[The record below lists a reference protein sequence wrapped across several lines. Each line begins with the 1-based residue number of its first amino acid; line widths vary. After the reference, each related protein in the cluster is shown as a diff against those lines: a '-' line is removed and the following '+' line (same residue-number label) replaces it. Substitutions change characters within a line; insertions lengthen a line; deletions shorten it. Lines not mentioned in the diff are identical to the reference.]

1 MSLDSTWNRVEH
13 LFSTALELP
22 EAEREAYVR
31 GNTPDDP
38 GTRDEVLKLLGAR
51 EQMGDFLEAPM
62 LDFRNQAFGRYCARE
77 EIGRGGMSVV
87 YRGER
92 VDGDFEKQVAIK
104 VILLQ
109 AAGAIRTGETQILA
123 RLEHPNVARLL
134 DSGLTAQGFRYL
146 VMELV
151 EGKPCTEFSQGFT
164 ERQKLRLFL
173 QICAGVQAAHR
184 AMVVHRD
191 LKPDNILV
199 TPDGTVKLLDFG
211 IAKVLDIGAV
221 GQQTT
226 GIRAFTPDYAS
237 PEQILGHPAT
247 AASDIYSLGV
257 LLCELVGGSLPR
269 TLAGM
274 NIGDLVRQAEQ
285 ESTADNLPLR
295 GDMAAIAGKAM
306 RRDPEHRYASASELA
321 RDVERYLEGQPIEA
335 RAPTWS
341 YHASRFLARNRFV
354 VAGAALAFL
363 ALAVT
368 AAFAAWQAR
377 LASQRFDLVRNRA
390 GSVLF
395 DVTNEVSKLP
405 GSLNATQLIVDRSL
419 KYFDALASDRFA
431 PDQVRIEVVRGYL
444 RLAEIQGKD
453 FSTTS
458 LLKSGD
464 ALLHAQKGLAMA
476 RQVVARRPTDIEAKL
491 LLLKAL
497 DYVTSAHLMLGDTE
511 KGLPLGD
518 EAVQFGQAL
527 LQDLPGDLRVQDQHA
542 GVLKQL
548 AKVYDDKGDHPR
560 AIELFRRALALRK
573 EIHAAKPGD
582 RLALQRL
589 AEGHNWLTASL
600 VRANRVDE
608 AEPHARE
615 AYRLDQLRYQTSPK
629 LARGNLASD
638 LGMLAVVAARK
649 GRQEEQIALY
659 QEQLRLRREIAA
671 EDPGNVGAR
680 LRAAASLN
688 RIGYAYQKWGKY
700 PEAVRFGVE
709 ALAEVRRIQKA
720 APRNAIAQTELIFS
734 LSDLAT
740 TYHLS
745 GQRARACQL
754 AKESLAVIAVAPR
767 ATMADVARQT
777 EKVKTIVA
785 ACGS

>member
-51 EQMGDFLEAPM
+51 EQMGDFLQAPM

-109 AAGAIRTGETQILA
+109 TAGAIRAGETQILA

-146 VMELV
+146 VMEFV
-151 EGKPCTEFSQGFT
+151 AGKPCTEFTQGFT
-164 ERQKLRLFL
+164 EPQKLSLFL

-211 IAKVLDIGAV
+211 IAKILDIGAAS
-221 GQQTT
+221 QQTT

-237 PEQILGHPAT
+237 PEQILGQPAT
-247 AASDIYSLGV
+247 AAGDIYSLGV

-274 NIGDLVRQAEQ
+274 NLGDLVRHAEQ
-285 ESTADNLPLR
+285 ESTTENLPLR
-295 GDMAAIAGKAM
+295 GDLAAIAGKAM
-306 RRDPEHRYASASELA
+306 RRDPQHRYASASELV
-321 RDVERYLEGQPIEA
+321 RDIERYLEGQPIEA
-335 RAPTWS
+335 RPPTWG
-341 YHASRFLARNRFV
+341 YHASRFLARNRYA
-354 VAGAALAFL
+354 AGAAVLAFL
-363 ALAVT
+363 ALGVT

-377 LASQRFDLVRNRA
+377 LASQRFDLVRNLA
-390 GSVLF
+390 TSVLF

-405 GSLNATQLIVDRSL
+405 GSLTATQLIVDRSV
-419 KYFDALASDRFA
+419 KYLDALASDRFA
-431 PDQVRIEVVRGYL
+431 PDQVRLEVVRGYL

-458 LLKSGD
+458 LLRSGD
-464 ALLHAQKGLAMA
+464 ALLHAQKGLATA
-476 RQVVARRPTDIEAKL
+476 RQVAARRSSGIEAKL

-497 DYVTSAHLMLGDTE
+497 DYVTSAHLMMGATE

-518 EAVQFGQAL
+518 EAVHLGESL
-527 LQDLPGDLRVQDQHA
+527 LKDLPGDRRVQDQHA

-548 AKVYDDKGDHPR
+548 GKVYEDKSDYR
-560 AIELFRRALALRK
+560 RSIELYQRALALRK
-573 EIHAAKPGD
+573 EIYAAESGD
-582 RLALQRL
+582 PVALQRL

-600 VRANRVDE
+600 IRAGRVDE

-615 AYRLDQLRYQTSPK
+615 AYRLDQLRYQTFPK
-629 LARGNLASD
+629 QARANLASD
-638 LGMLAVVAARK
+638 LGMLAVVAARQ
-649 GRQEEQIALY
+649 GRHEEQIALY
-659 QEQLRLRREIAA
+659 QEQLRLRREIAG
-671 EDPGNVGAR
+671 EDPSNVGAR

-688 RIGYAYQKWGKY
+688 RIGYAYQKWGRF
-700 PEAVRFGVE
+700 PEAIRYGEE

-720 APRNAIAQTELIFS
+720 APRNAIAHTELIFS

-745 GQRARACQL
+745 GQPARACQL
-754 AKESLAVIAVAPR
+754 AKESLAVIATASR
-767 ATMADVARQT
+767 ATTVEVRRQT
-777 EKVKTIVA
+777 EKVKTIAA